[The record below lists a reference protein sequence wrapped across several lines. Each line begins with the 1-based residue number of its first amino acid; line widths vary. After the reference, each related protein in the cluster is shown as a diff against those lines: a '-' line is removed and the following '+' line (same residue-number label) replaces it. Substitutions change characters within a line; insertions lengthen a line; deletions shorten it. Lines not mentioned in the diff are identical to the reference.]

1 MKLSKL
7 PKEVKS
13 YYYISSVVYTL
24 LRVLAMTSPLLMKVI
39 VDDAIPSQDFNSV
52 ILWIILFCSIPIATT
67 LVDVLY
73 FRWINGVIWNNSLK
87 VNHRVF
93 TNMIDQPLSYF
104 SEKDTGELINLYKS
118 DVTQLYSYYLIERPK
133 LVSQGIVALL
143 VLFSLY
149 ALSPTIALIQLILI
163 PLIIFP
169 TRGIFNKISIISS
182 ELFKNN
188 GQRIGLVTEC
198 LRNIKSVKVNLFS
211 SFYTARLLNYHKDL
225 VEIWKK
231 IFTFDILATAWGNSF
246 IGPFNL
252 AVSFIFAVSAV
263 VNGNM
268 TLGSLILVISYT
280 PVFCNFLVTYA
291 STNIQLAN
299 KNEEFTKVLQ
309 LSAAESPLSQGAKT
323 EIKAIDSI
331 AFEEVGFSYNENDL
345 LKGMNFNL
353 KKEMFFISKVRTVLA
368 NQHFLTF

>member
-1 MKLSKL
+1 M
-7 PKEVKS
+7 
-13 YYYISSVVYTL
+13 
-24 LRVLAMTSPLLMKVI
+24 
-39 VDDAIPSQDFNSV
+39 
-52 ILWIILFCSIPIATT
+52 
-67 LVDVLY
+67 
-73 FRWINGVIWNNSLK
+73 
-87 VNHRVF
+87 
-93 TNMIDQPLSYF
+93 
-104 SEKDTGELINLYKS
+104 INLYKS

>member
-1 MKLSKL
+1 
-7 PKEVKS
+7 
-13 YYYISSVVYTL
+13 
-24 LRVLAMTSPLLMKVI
+24 MTSPLLMKVI